1 MAFSTRSRSLM
12 VSYGTVV
19 SFDEGKLST
28 TVAMVGP
35 TWILNPNSIIYALL
49 FLDVFFSE

>member
-19 SFDEGKLST
+19 SFDDGKLST
-28 TVAMVGP
+28 TVAIVGP
-35 TWILNPNSIIYALL
+35 TWIPNLSSIEKSPIHALI
-49 FLDVFFSE
+49 